1 MAEMISSAATGV
13 LGSVIDKLAAMLTDK
28 YNLARDVKE
37 GIRSLRDEL
46 RTMEAMLLRL
56 EDKDDDQIDP
66 LAKDWRSKVRELSYD
81 IEDCIDRFVLINHSH
96 GDGGSTANFVHKA
109 IQMVKTLFKDRGI
122 AEEIR
127 RLKRL
132 VSEQSERG
140 KRYYNINQ
148 CLLASS
154 SQPVLLDPR
163 APSLFQEARDLVGI
177 DAPREEIIS
186 LLRCEDKE
194 HKVVSIYGIGGQGKT
209 TLAMEVYHK
218 ITEAAFDRR
227 AFVSVSQTP
236 DMKKLLRDILSQIS
250 KSHFDQSQMLE
261 TVEQLIRTVKECLK
275 DKRYFI
281 LIDDIW
287 SVSAWELVRSA
298 LPVND
303 NGSRI
308 ITTTRIEAVAKS
320 CSIGIAAQ
328 MYQAKPLS
336 HEDSQR
342 LFFKRLFL
350 SGDDCHP
357 DLRKVSD
364 DILKKCCGLP
374 LAIISIAG
382 LLANRSKV
390 VEVWVNVLRSIAA
403 AVDKDSPI
411 DKMKRILLL
420 SYFDLPHHIKSCLLY
435 LSVFPE
441 DSLIDCQQLILLWVA
456 EGLIPGQDRESM
468 EQLGRSYL
476 NELIN
481 RSLVQ
486 PTKIRRLSIQK
497 DISSR
502 AEEIAKMIKNGAQI
516 RSINIFG
523 SNSVLVNKH
532 ATEFLN
538 SQVLRVLN
546 IEGEVGECSL
556 GNVKS
561 LGQLKFL
568 RIDNKFKASK
578 LPEDIEKLQRLET
591 LNKLVH
597 LLVHESV
604 RLPDGI
610 GSLQALEEL
619 SSINLGIQSV
629 KFIQGLGDLTNL
641 KLLKIDW
648 PCSTELRDMKDHK
661 EACIS
666 MLCRLFRHLRELHV
680 WQSYPNAT
688 CSFMVPCV
696 PTPPPLRKLVGLDIH
711 NLNRVGPQIS
721 SLVNLTR
728 LHIFVRGEAGKEG
741 INILASLPMLLSLT
755 VVLPNGEEGDSGI
768 VYPWNAINPQGFQRL
783 LKFHLRCYWWDAAL
797 EFEPGAMPKLER
809 LKLHLMAR
817 FQFKFGEGGLVLGL
831 QNLAGLKHLAI
842 DINCS
847 TAVADEVE
855 ALEDDIRGTAAVHP
869 NRPILQI
876 QRIHQDWMAQGCS
889 RRPSDHAIVEA

>member
-28 YNLARDVKE
+28 YNLARDVKQ
-37 GIRSLRDEL
+37 GIRSLQDEL

-81 IEDCIDRFVLINHSH
+81 IEDCIDRFVLNHSH

-140 KRYYNINQ
+140 KRYYDINQ

-163 APSLFQEARDLVGI
+163 APALFQEARDLVGI

-209 TLAMEVYHK
+209 TLAMEVYNK
-218 ITEAAFDRR
+218 ITEAAFDSR

-250 KSHFDQSQMLE
+250 QRHFDQPQMLE

-287 SVSAWELVRSA
+287 NVDAWELVRSA
-298 LPVND
+298 LPRND

-308 ITTTRIEAVAKS
+308 ITTTRIELVAKS
-320 CSIGIAAQ
+320 CCTGIAAQ
-328 MYQAKPLS
+328 MYQAKPL
-336 HEDSQR
+336 
-342 LFFKRLFL
+342 
-350 SGDDCHP
+350 
-357 DLRKVSD
+357 
-364 DILKKCCGLP
+364 I
-374 LAIISIAG
+374 
-382 LLANRSKV
+382 
-390 VEVWVNVLRSIAA
+390 
-403 AVDKDSPI
+403 
-411 DKMKRILLL
+411 
-420 SYFDLPHHIKSCLLY
+420 
-435 LSVFPE
+435 
-441 DSLIDCQQLILLWVA
+441 
-456 EGLIPGQDRESM
+456 
-468 EQLGRSYL
+468 
-476 NELIN
+476 
-481 RSLVQ
+481 
-486 PTKIRRLSIQK
+486 
-497 DISSR
+497 
-502 AEEIAKMIKNGAQI
+502 
-516 RSINIFG
+516 
-523 SNSVLVNKH
+523 LVNKH

-546 IEGEVGECSL
+546 IEVEYCECPL
-556 GNVKS
+556 GHVKS
-561 LGQLKFL
+561 LGQLKYL
-568 RIDNKFKASK
+568 KSSK
-578 LPEDIEKLQRLET
+578 LPEDIEKLERLET
-591 LNKLVH
+591 LDMRWARLENLPTCIIQLHKLVR
-597 LLVHESV
+597 LFVHSSV

-610 GSLQALEEL
+610 GSLQALEEV
-619 SSINLGIQSV
+619 STINLGIQSL

-648 PCSTELRDMKDHK
+648 SCSTELRDMEDHK
-661 EACIS
+661 
-666 MLCRLFRHLRELHV
+666 
-680 WQSYPNAT
+680 
-688 CSFMVPCV
+688 
-696 PTPPPLRKLVGLDIH
+696 
-711 NLNRVGPQIS
+711 VGPQIS

-728 LHIFVRGEAGKEG
+728 LRIFVHGEAGKEG

-755 VVLPNGEEGDSGI
+755 VTLSNDQDGDAGI
-768 VYPWNAINPQGFQRL
+768 LFARHAINRQGFQSL
-783 LKFHLRCYWWDAAL
+783 LKLNLRCWREAAL
-797 EFEPGAMPKLER
+797 EFEPEAMPKLQR
-809 LKLHLMAR
+809 LKLELRAR
-817 FQFKFGEGGLVLGL
+817 CQFKFGEGGLVLGL
-831 QNLAGLKHLAI
+831 QNLGLGLKHVAVVVV
-842 DINCS
+842 CYA
-847 TAVADEVE
+847 AVADEVE
-855 ALEDDIRGTAAVHP
+855 ALEDDIRGAAAVHP

-889 RRPSDHAIVEA
+889 RRPSDHAILEA